1 MNPRVVHRLAVCA
14 AALVAAGSMNAG
26 FASDGDPARPATGA
40 APSPLIVIGKTA
52 NFRQNAEG
60 ELARLNYHFFAEIF
74 LGEGTTAGKGTLT
87 DPRGKV
93 TPFKGSGSVLGIPA
107 TVDYPS
113 LAAMNADVPD
123 GNYIVQYSESGRKP
137 LRAAL
142 GVHGDAQAFAP
153 APRIRLMQAGN
164 SVAVDAVDPAQ
175 DLVIEWSRFS
185 KGRADPNGISDD
197 LIFVHLGDCHG
208 KLITQTPSPLSGQ
221 PPLTYRAASYRV
233 PAHTLRAGQTYQISI
248 EHAPLTSSRIGPAAA
263 LVTYPSTTF
272 LDLRTEGTGN
282 DACPNMPT
290 RMDNGQ
296 SDRPA
301 IGPTSEA
308 AKTGDEVRFFV
319 IVKSSNYAQNATG
332 ELKLLN
338 YHFFSEIFPSGG
350 VQLTGELRMPGSTT
364 RPYVKREGTLYVE
377 GGHFKSQQDLDRAF
391 PNGSYGIS
399 LQGPHTRVNDAVLSV
414 SGPDG
419 RTDIPAPI
427 HISLEQDGRTIS
439 PILIDA
445 TRPTTIRWTAFSNG
459 RHDPH
464 GILDD
469 MIFVVV
475 QDCHGKRIFHTG
487 LPFDGPYLR
496 YDARQVFLPGNFLK
510 SGQPYAMFVEMPH
523 VADSIRAGD
532 VPGFA
537 SYATATYL
545 DLRTSGTSAESCPAI
560 PPAMDTG
567 QTDRPGSG

>member
-1 MNPRVVHRLAVCA
+1 MGHGLSVCA
-14 AALVAAGSMNAG
+14 VALVTAGMMSSGFARDGNPAAPAAGAH
-26 FASDGDPARPATGA
+26 
-40 APSPLIVIGKTA
+40 PSPLIVIGKTA
-52 NFRQNAEG
+52 NYRQGAG
-60 ELARLNYHFFAEIF
+60 GQISRLNYHFFAEIF
-74 LGEGTTAGKGTLT
+74 RGEDTAAGKGTLT
-87 DPRGKV
+87 DPHGKL

-107 TVDYPS
+107 TVDYTS

-153 APRIRLMQAGN
+153 APRITLMQAGKA
-164 SVAVDAVDPAQ
+164 VAGDAIDPAR
-175 DLVIEWSRFS
+175 DLVIQWSRFS
-185 KGRADPNGISDD
+185 TGRADPNGISDD
-197 LIFVHLGDCHG
+197 LIFVHVGDCHG
-208 KLITQTPSPLSGQ
+208 KLIAHTPSPLSGQ
-221 PPLTYRAASYRV
+221 PPLTYRENSYGV
-233 PAHTLRAGQTYQISI
+233 PASTLQAGQTYQVSV

-272 LDLRTEGTGN
+272 LDFRTLGAGN
-282 DACPNMPT
+282 NTCPDMPI

-308 AKTGDEVRFFV
+308 ARTGEEVRFFV

-338 YHFFSEIFPSGG
+338 YHFFSEVFPSRG
-350 VQLTGELRMPGSTT
+350 VQLTGELRMPGAAAGK
-364 RPYVKREGTLYVE
+364 PYVKREGTLYVE
-377 GGHFKSQQDLDRAF
+377 GGHFKSQSELDRAY
-391 PNGSYGIS
+391 PNGRYRIS
-399 LQGPHTRVNDAVLSV
+399 LQGPRTRVKDAELNV

-439 PILIDA
+439 PILIDSA
-445 TRPTTIRWTAFSNG
+445 RPTTIRWTAFSNG
-459 RHDPH
+459 RRDPQK
-464 GILDD
+464 IVDD

-510 SGQPYAMFVEMPH
+510 PGQPYAMFVEMPH

-545 DLRTSGTSAESCPAI
+545 DLRTSGASTESCPRI